1 MSLLEVTNGSREI
14 RKNVEK
20 WKNDIEDEKDEQ
32 KLPVK
37 TSSVDLLDFDVCN
50 ILNTRMIS
58 DKVLSLFITLIN

>member
-20 WKNDIEDEKDEQ
+20 GKNDIEDEKDEQ

-37 TSSVDLLDFDVCN
+37 TSFVDLLDLDVCN
-50 ILNTRMIS
+50 I
-58 DKVLSLFITLIN
+58 